1 MKENGISSDFIYVK
15 NVSNVEELDRGG
27 ATSLA
32 YKVRVDGRLFF
43 MKKLR
48 PELCNQA
55 HYRDTFFKE
64 FNTGKNIKS
73 PYVVEYIDINGND
86 SDLYILMEYVNGC
99 TLEEKLAKE
108 PLYFA
113 QKGNLRRLLL
123 QLCEALKVLH
133 KENVVHLDI
142 TPKNIMISQASND
155 VKLVDLGFC
164 LSNYDDS
171 TPGSTVKF
179 GAPEIALGDIK
190 EIDARADIYSIGCLL
205 QFIEFRGAESGVR
218 LPAFAK
224 KIKNR
229 CLQAQKEKRY
239 QSVDEIINYLQSS
252 NIKRSLAAAAKIIL
266 GIAVTFAVLFG
277 AIGLYRAV
285 DNYIA
290 WETGKVAYKFEENGI
305 YYQIT
310 DLAARTVEVTYKG
323 NYHDEYICEYGDGTI
338 VIPPEVTH
346 RGRTFRVT
354 AIGMYAFD
362 NPETTSVILPEGLET
377 IKESAFGTCRIT
389 GTIHIPKTVKEIDG
403 WNYIGHTFIEG
414 FVVDEDNPVYDSRNG
429 CNAII
434 ETATNTIVAT
444 CKNTVIPP
452 DVTAIGSYA
461 YAMWVGERFVIPDN
475 ITVIGEGA
483 FYSCKFSSIHIP
495 ESVTEIGAWC
505 FFYCSNMQNVKLPE
519 RLTGIG
525 EKAFAN
531 SGLQEVKIPDN
542 VKFIGKEAFTNSQS
556 LQVVTIGS
564 GVEKI
569 DAYAFKDCVK
579 LQKVVSRI
587 PADKLTATGSG
598 CFENI
603 GKECVLYVP
612 RGAKNVYEN
621 TLGWNSFAEIVEMD
635 I

>member
-1 MKENGISSDFIYVK
+1 MDNSASSDFIYIDK
-15 NVSNVEELDRGG
+15 VSDIELLNDSGS
-27 ATSLA
+27 TSIA
-32 YKVRVDGRLFF
+32 YKVCFEGRLYF
-43 MKKLR
+43 MKQLR
-48 PELCNQA
+48 PELQQEKR
-55 HYRDTFFKE
+55 YRDAFIKE
-64 FNTGKNIKS
+64 FYTGRSIES
-73 PYVVEYIDINGND
+73 PYVVKYIDLREDTHG
-86 SDLYILMEYVNGC
+86 LYILMEYVNGC
-99 TLEEKLAKE
+99 TLDEKVTKE
-108 PLYFA
+108 PEYFSGSENIR
-113 QKGNLRRLLL
+113 KFLL
-123 QLCEALKVLH
+123 QLCEALKALH
-133 KENVVHLDI
+133 RENVVHLDI
-142 TPKNIMISQASND
+142 TPSNIIIQQINN
-155 VKLVDLGFC
+155 KLKLIDLGFC
-164 LSNYDDS
+164 LSDYNDN
-171 TPGSTVKF
+171 TAGSTVKF
-179 GAPEIALGDIK
+179 GAPEITLGDIK
-190 EIDARADIYSIGCLL
+190 EIDARTDIYAIGAILHY
-205 QFIEFRGAESGVR
+205 IEYKGIKDTK

-224 KIKNR
+224 EIKKR

-239 QSVDEIINYLQSS
+239 QSVDEIINYLQNN
-252 NIKRSLAAAAKIIL
+252 NIKRILAIAAKII
-266 GIAVTFAVLFG
+266 FAVAATAAILFG
-277 AIGLYRAV
+277 AIELYRAV

-290 WETGKVAYKFEENGI
+290 WETGKIAYKFEEDGI

-310 DLAARTVEVTYKG
+310 DFAARTVEVTYKG
-323 NYHDEYICEYGDGTI
+323 NYHDEYMCEYGDGTI

-414 FVVDEDNPVYDSRNG
+414 FVVDEDNPIYDSRNG

-461 YAMWVGERFVIPDN
+461 YAMWIGERFVIPDN
-475 ITVIGEGA
+475 ITVIGDGA

-495 ESVTEIGAWC
+495 EGVTEIGPWS
-505 FFYCSNMQNVKLPE
+505 FFYCSNMRNVKLPE
-519 RLTGIG
+519 RLTSIG

-531 SGLQEVKIPDN
+531 SGLQETVIPDN
-542 VKFIGKEAFTNSQS
+542 VKFIGKEAFTYSQS
-556 LQVVTIGS
+556 LQTVTIGS
-564 GVEKI
+564 GVREI
-569 DAYAFKDCVK
+569 AAYAFKDCNK
-579 LQKVVSRI
+579 LQKVLSRI

-603 GKECVLYVP
+603 GPECVLYVP
-612 RGAKNVYEN
+612 RGAKSTYEN
-621 TLGWNSFAEIVEMD
+621 TLGWNNFAKIVEMD

>member
-1 MKENGISSDFIYVK
+1 MDNSASSDFIYIDK
-15 NVSNVEELDRGG
+15 VSDIELLNDSGS
-27 ATSLA
+27 TSIA
-32 YKVRVDGRLFF
+32 YKVCFEGRLYF
-43 MKKLR
+43 MKQLR
-48 PELCNQA
+48 PELQQEKR
-55 HYRDTFFKE
+55 YRDAFIKE
-64 FNTGKNIKS
+64 FYTGRSIES
-73 PYVVEYIDINGND
+73 PYVVKYIDLREDTHG
-86 SDLYILMEYVNGC
+86 LYILMEYVNGC
-99 TLEEKLAKE
+99 TLDEKVTKE
-108 PLYFA
+108 PEYFSGSENIR
-113 QKGNLRRLLL
+113 KFLL
-123 QLCEALKVLH
+123 QLCEALKALH
-133 KENVVHLDI
+133 RENVVHLDI
-142 TPKNIMISQASND
+142 TPSNIIIQQINN
-155 VKLVDLGFC
+155 KLKLIDLGFC
-164 LSNYDDS
+164 LSDYNDN
-171 TPGSTVKF
+171 TAGSTVKF
-179 GAPEIALGDIK
+179 GAPEITLGDIK
-190 EIDARADIYSIGCLL
+190 EIDARTDIYAIGAILHY
-205 QFIEFRGAESGVR
+205 IEYKGIKDTK

-224 KIKNR
+224 EIKKR

-239 QSVDEIINYLQSS
+239 QSVDEIINYLQNN
-252 NIKRSLAAAAKIIL
+252 NIKRILAIAAKII
-266 GIAVTFAVLFG
+266 FAVAATAAIVFG
-277 AIGLYRAV
+277 AIELYRAV

-290 WETGKVAYKFEENGI
+290 WETGKIAYKFEEDGI

-310 DLAARTVEVTYKG
+310 DFAARTVEVTYKG
-323 NYHDEYICEYGDGTI
+323 NYHDEYMCEYGDGTI
-338 VIPPEVTH
+338 VIPPKVTH

-414 FVVDEDNPVYDSRNG
+414 FIVDEDNPTYDSRNG

-461 YAMWVGERFVIPDN
+461 YAMWIGERFVIPDN
-475 ITVIGEGA
+475 ITVIGDGA

-495 ESVTEIGAWC
+495 EGVTEIGPWS
-505 FFYCSNMQNVKLPE
+505 FFYCSNMRNVKLPE
-519 RLTGIG
+519 RLTSIG

-556 LQVVTIGS
+556 LQTVTIGS
-564 GVEKI
+564 GVREI
-569 DAYAFKDCVK
+569 AAYAFKDCNK
-579 LQKVVSRI
+579 LQKVLSRI

-598 CFENI
+598 SFENI
-603 GKECVLYVP
+603 GPECVLYVP
-612 RGAKNVYEN
+612 RGAKSTYEN
-621 TLGWNSFAEIVEMD
+621 TLGWNNFAKIVEMD

>member
-1 MKENGISSDFIYVK
+1 MDNSASSDFIYIDK
-15 NVSNVEELDRGG
+15 VSDIELLNDSGS
-27 ATSLA
+27 TSIA
-32 YKVRVDGRLFF
+32 YKVCFEGRLYF
-43 MKKLR
+43 MKQLR
-48 PELCNQA
+48 PELQQEKR
-55 HYRDTFFKE
+55 YRDAFIKE
-64 FNTGKNIKS
+64 FYTGRSIES
-73 PYVVEYIDINGND
+73 PYVVKYIDLREDTHG
-86 SDLYILMEYVNGC
+86 LYILMEYVNGC
-99 TLEEKLAKE
+99 TLDEKVTKE
-108 PLYFA
+108 PEYFSGSENIR
-113 QKGNLRRLLL
+113 KFLL
-123 QLCEALKVLH
+123 QLCEALKALH
-133 KENVVHLDI
+133 RENVVHLDI
-142 TPKNIMISQASND
+142 TPSNIIIQQINN
-155 VKLVDLGFC
+155 KLKLIDLGFC
-164 LSNYDDS
+164 LSDYNDN
-171 TPGSTVKF
+171 TAGSTVKF
-179 GAPEIALGDIK
+179 GAPEITLGDIK
-190 EIDARADIYSIGCLL
+190 EIDARTDIYAIGAILHY
-205 QFIEFRGAESGVR
+205 IEYKGIKDTK

-224 KIKNR
+224 EIKKR

-239 QSVDEIINYLQSS
+239 QSVDEIINYLQNN
-252 NIKRSLAAAAKIIL
+252 NIKRILAIVAKII
-266 GIAVTFAVLFG
+266 FAVAATAAIVFG
-277 AIGLYRAV
+277 AIELYRAV

-290 WETGKVAYKFEENGI
+290 WETGKIAYKFEEDGI

-310 DLAARTVEVTYKG
+310 DFAARTVEVTYKG
-323 NYHDEYICEYGDGTI
+323 NYHDEYMCEYGDGTI

-389 GTIHIPKTVKEIDG
+389 GTIHIPKTVKEIDE

-452 DVTAIGSYA
+452 DVTTIGSYA
-461 YAMWVGERFVIPDN
+461 YAMWIGERFVIPDN
-475 ITVIGEGA
+475 ITAIGDGA
-483 FYSCKFSSIHIP
+483 FYSCKFSTIEIP
-495 ESVTEIGAWC
+495 EGVTEIGPWS
-505 FFYCSNMQNVKLPE
+505 FFYCSNMRNVKLPE
-519 RLTGIG
+519 RLTSIG

-556 LQVVTIGS
+556 LQTVTIGS
-564 GVEKI
+564 GVREI
-569 DAYAFKDCVK
+569 AAYAFKDCNK
-579 LQKVVSRI
+579 LQKVLSRI

-603 GKECVLYVP
+603 GPECVLYVP
-612 RGAKNVYEN
+612 RGAKSTYEN
-621 TLGWNSFAEIVEMD
+621 TLGWNNFAKIVEMD